1 MLSSNDELDPHAVRA
16 WSVGRMVHIEL
27 TDGREIAFPA
37 DRFALLKAATEQQLA
52 QVDLRLHGAALR
64 WEALDE
70 DLTVRG
76 IVQGRF
82 QLPLPERVA

>member
-1 MLSSNDELDPHAVRA
+1 MLFSNDELDPHAVRA
-16 WSVGRMVHIEL
+16 WTVGRMVHVEL

-64 WEALDE
+64 
-70 DLTVRG
+70 
-76 IVQGRF
+76 
-82 QLPLPERVA
+82 

>member
-1 MLSSNDELDPHAVRA
+1 MPSFNDELDPHAVRA
-16 WSVGRMVHIEL
+16 WAVRRMVHIEL
-27 TDGREIAFPA
+27 TDGREVAFPA
-37 DRFALLKAATEQQLA
+37 DRFKLLKAATDEQLA
-52 QVDLRLHGAALR
+52 QVSLRLNGAALR
-64 WEALDE
+64 WDELDE

>member
-1 MLSSNDELDPHAVRA
+1 MHSSNDELDPHAVRA
-16 WSVGRMVHIEL
+16 WAAGRMVHIEL

-76 IVQGRF
+76 VLGT
-82 QLPLPERVA
+82 ERH

>member
-1 MLSSNDELDPHAVRA
+1 MLFSNDELDPHAVRA
-16 WSVGRMVHIEL
+16 WTVGRMVHVEL

-52 QVDLRLHGAALR
+52 QVSLRLNGAALR
-64 WEALDE
+64 WEELDE

>member
-1 MLSSNDELDPHAVRA
+1 MLFSNDELDPHAVRA
-16 WSVGRMVHIEL
+16 WVVGRMVHIEL

-52 QVDLRLHGAALR
+52 QVGLRLHGAALR
-64 WEALDE
+64 WEDLDE